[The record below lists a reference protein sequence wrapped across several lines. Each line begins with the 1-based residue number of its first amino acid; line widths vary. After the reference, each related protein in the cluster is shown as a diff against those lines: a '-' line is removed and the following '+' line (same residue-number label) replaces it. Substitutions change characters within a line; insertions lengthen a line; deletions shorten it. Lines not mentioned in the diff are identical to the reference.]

1 MLYWTLSLLV
11 ISLITAV
18 FGFTNIAADSTR
30 VATLLFAVSGIMFAM
45 SFAFQLM
52 D

>member
-1 MLYWTLSLLV
+1 MLFWTLMFLV
-11 ISLITAV
+11 ISLIAAV

-30 VATLLFAVSGIMFAM
+30 VAKLLFAVSIIMFAL